1 MMRLSPRSAALCAAF
16 ALAASAVSAQSLP
29 GGGDTRSSGLGGL
42 LNGLSSFTQKESPE
56 EEARSGEDIAAPVL
70 GAAPPWKNSIVQRY
84 VNLVGRRVADQAERR
99 DVAWRFAVIDSPSIN
114 AMAFPGGIVVVTR
127 GLYALLDTEDELAA
141 VLGHEIAH
149 VNRKHQWKVIRQQ
162 KLVALAEGR
171 ITGKDASK
179 TSKLVADLGA
189 KLIARGLDKSAE
201 FEADRDGAVL
211 AIGTAVDNEAIA
223 DIQALA
229 PALINLAGKT
239 DLFELAEWFRRCAVV
254 VTNDSGPMHLAAAVG
269 TPVVAIFGPTDPAL
283 TGPYGVGHSVLRVD
297 LPCAPCFQD
306 RCTQPNSMAC
316 MNGVSVA
323 EVLQA
328 VQKFV

>member
-29 GGGDTRSSGLGGL
+29 GGGDIRSSGLGGL

-211 AIGTAVDNEAIA
+211 AARAGYDSS
-223 DIQALA
+223 ALISVMQKLSRVTSDQGDASLLFATHPA
-229 PALINLAGKT
+229 PAQRIEQLVAAASP
-239 DLFELAEWFRRCAVV
+239 ELE
-254 VTNDSGPMHLAAAVG
+254 AAAV
-269 TPVVAIFGPTDPAL
+269 PSPAAARL
-283 TGPYGVGHSVLRVD
+283 KSAHS
-297 LPCAPCFQD
+297 AP
-306 RCTQPNSMAC
+306 
-316 MNGVSVA
+316 
-323 EVLQA
+323 
-328 VQKFV
+328 